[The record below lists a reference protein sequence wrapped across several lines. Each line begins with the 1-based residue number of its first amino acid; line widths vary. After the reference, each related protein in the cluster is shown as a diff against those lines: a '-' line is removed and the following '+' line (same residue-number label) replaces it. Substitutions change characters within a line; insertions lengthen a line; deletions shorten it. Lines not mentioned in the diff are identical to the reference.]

1 VKWNRI
7 RKLQS
12 GALQFTVFI
21 GVLIAL
27 LLSGL
32 MLYAYTFL
40 YCKEQ
45 SKATI
50 ENIQLSNSGINY
62 LLTQNEI
69 VADTV
74 VLPIELN
81 QNYTVKAN
89 LSYWGIFQKG
99 FVSTQHRK
107 KTFEKVA
114 FIGSSIVADESPTL
128 YLLET
133 YNPLT
138 LVGATKIKGIA
149 YLPSQGV
156 KSGYIAG
163 QSFYGT
169 QLIDGII
176 KKSELTFP
184 NFSKDYHDQLLF
196 YTERYK
202 PSQQRDF
209 IDLQTNQKIVN
220 SFKSSTRGVYSRA
233 VIILEN
239 NRISGNIIIKSD
251 TLIQVKNRTQLK
263 DVILIAPRVEIEEGT
278 QGNFQVIATKTIT
291 VGKNCTLNYPS
302 ALVLFQDNK
311 NQTTTTSKPLDNQIF
326 IDSDSS
332 VKGSVCYFQTKAFA
346 NDFNT
351 QIVLQEKAT
360 VKGQVYC
367 DGSFELKGTVFGS
380 VYTKQFIAN
389 QAGSIFVNH
398 IYNGV
403 IKNENIP
410 AIFGGLIFEKN
421 PKIVMSWLY

>member
-1 VKWNRI
+1 MKWNRI

-21 GVLIAL
+21 AVLIAL

-32 MLYAYTFL
+32 ILYAYTFL

-62 LLTQNEI
+62 LLKQNEI
-69 VADTV
+69 IADTIA
-74 VLPIELN
+74 LPTELH
-81 QNYTVKAN
+81 QNYTVRAN

-107 KTFEKVA
+107 KTFAKVA

-156 KSGYIAG
+156 RSGYIAG

-169 QLIDGII
+169 QLIDGMI

-184 NFSKDYHDQLLF
+184 SISKDYHDQLSF
-196 YTERYK
+196 YIKEYK
-202 PSQQRDF
+202 PRQQEDF

-220 SFKSSTRGVYSRA
+220 SFKNRTKGMYASEA
-233 VIILEN
+233 IILGN
-239 NRISGNIIIKSD
+239 NYISGNIIIKSD
-251 TLIQVKNRTQLK
+251 TLIQVKNQTALR

-278 QGNFQVIATKTIT
+278 QGNFQVIATNSIII
-291 VGKNCTLNYPS
+291 GKNCTLNYPS

-311 NQTTTTSKPLDNQIF
+311 NQTTTTSKPLDNKIF
-326 IDSDSS
+326 IDSDSTI
-332 VKGSVCYFQTKAFA
+332 KGSVCYFQTKAFA

-351 QIVLQEKAT
+351 QIVLEEKAK

-367 DGSFELKGTVFGS
+367 DGSFELKGIVSGS

-403 IKNENIP
+403 IENENIP
-410 AIFGGLIFEKN
+410 NIFGGIIVENNSKT
-421 PKIVMSWLY
+421 VMSWLY